1 MGLWVERDS
10 RSVGQAQ
17 WVRGL
22 SVVGFGDWW
31 SGLMVVVLVVFMV
44 VWV

>member
-1 MGLWVERDS
+1 MGLLIGSFFLD
-10 RSVGQAQ
+10 
-17 WVRGL
+17 
-22 SVVGFGDWW
+22 GFGDWW